1 MQEQARN
8 AGAQRRLAPRHN
20 RKPTSPW
27 PLATA
32 IQLLLAPAVSSAA
45 EFCAAPAAPRGWTAA
60 GRVFHG
66 TPRTLSLTIGHAAPI
81 RCRAMPDQPAA
92 TCGAYRL
99 TYSPWDPFPELAR
112 VSLQRSDG
120 SQNRPWTAQAGA
132 VSATVLTCTTLPPW
146 RDEDGGL
153 SLRVRSQR
161 DLQVRFAAP
170 LGLVV
175 IRESFLS
182 QHPLVTE
189 GITPAAG
196 RQP

>member
-1 MQEQARN
+1 MQEQASSAATQCRPATRN
-8 AGAQRRLAPRHN
+8 N
-20 RKPTSPW
+20 RKW
-27 PLATA
+27 GRFWALAA
-32 IQLLLAPAVSSAA
+32 AMELLLAPATAIGA
-45 EFCAAPAAPRGWTAA
+45 EFCAAPTAPRGWTSA

-66 TPRTLSLTIGHAAPI
+66 TPRTLNLTIGHAAPI
-81 RCRAMPDQPAA
+81 PCRAIPDQPAA

-99 TYSPWDPFPELAR
+99 TYSPWDPFAELTH

-120 SQNRPWTAQAGA
+120 SQKPRWTAQAGA
-132 VSATVLTCTTLPPW
+132 LSATVLTCRTLPPLH
-146 RDEDGGL
+146 DEDGAL

-161 DLQVRFAAP
+161 ELLVRFPAP

-189 GITPAAG
+189 GIRPAAG